1 MLTTIKGTYYNGII
15 TLNEPAPDVDNSQV
29 LITFI
34 DEPELTP
41 QQISILEQ
49 RLKEDPATY
58 LTAQNTIDHLSKKYG
73 L

>member
-1 MLTTIKGTYYNGII
+1 MLKTIKGTYENGVV
-15 TLNEPAPDVDNSQV
+15 TLNEPAPDVNNSKV

-34 DEPELTP
+34 DEPELTS

-49 RLKEDPATY
+49 RLNEEPADY
-58 LTAQNTIDHLSKKYG
+58 ISAQNTIEHLNKKYG